1 MRVRFLTVAAGP
13 SGVAMPGD
21 EREVDEAAGRQMVA
35 GGYAVALSVDA
46 PPALASES
54 APMEVAAMEVVETT
68 SRANPP
74 KKRFGRA

>member
-1 MRVRFLTVAAGP
+1 MMRVRFLTVSADP

-21 EREVDEAAGRQMVA
+21 EREVDEAAGRQLVA
-35 GGYAVALSVDA
+35 GGYAVAVA
-46 PPALASES
+46 GAVTREP
-54 APMEVAAMEVVETT
+54 APMEAAAMEVVETT